1 MARPWTVLAPDPDVV
16 RLLSSAHALRE
27 ETAKILVNRGVRDA
41 AAAER
46 FLEPRLA
53 DLRPPTGMAGF
64 ERAVLRIE
72 EALLSGEV
80 IGVFGDYDVDG
91 ATTAALLTSF
101 LRGVGARRVEPRVAS
116 RHRGY
121 GFGPADAAWF
131 REVGC
136 SLIITC
142 DCGTSDAPSIELA
155 NATGIDV
162 LVVDHHQVPDGPSPA
177 YAMINPHQPGCAF
190 PFKGLASVGV
200 GFYLAA
206 ALRTRLRARGHS
218 IEPGSDA
225 ADPRRL
231 LDLVAVGTVADQA
244 PLRDENRILVQHGLR
259 QLSRAARPGLRAL
272 ADLCGLDPALGRS
285 ETDIAF
291 KLAPRLNAPGRLGDA
306 RPSLEL
312 LLAGDQAS
320 ACRLA
325 TELDGANRARQ
336 EVEAGVLEAALAAA
350 DAQPSAP
357 VLVVAG
363 QGWHPGV
370 LGIVAA
376 KLVDRHARP
385 AVVIGLEG
393 GEGRGSAR
401 SFGGFHLVEGMRRCA
416 EHLVRFGGHAQAAGL
431 TVRADRVAALA
442 DGLCQVA
449 REGALGPEAA
459 LLADAEIVLG
469 RVDEG
474 LAAELGRLRPFGA
487 GNAEPV
493 LVTRARTL
501 SSRVVGKDH
510 LRMLLQCASDRLG
523 AAREAIAFRL
533 AARDP
538 GPNAAVDL
546 AFVPEIDH
554 FRGTPRLQLRVRDL
568 RPGAAF

>member
-1 MARPWTVLAPDPDVV
+1 MARPWTVLAPDPDAV
-16 RLLSSAHALRE
+16 RLLASAHALRE
-27 ETAKILVNRGVRDA
+27 ETAKILVNRGVDA
-41 AAAER
+41 ASAER
-46 FLEPRLA
+46 FLEPKLA
-53 DLRPPTGMAGF
+53 DLRPPLGMAGF
-64 ERAVLRIE
+64 DRAVTRIE
-72 EALLSGEV
+72 EALLAGEV

-91 ATTAALLTSF
+91 ATTTALLTSF
-101 LRGVGARRVEPRVAS
+101 LRGVGAARVEARVAS

-121 GFGPADAAWF
+121 GFGLADAAWF
-131 REVGC
+131 RDLGC
-136 SLIITC
+136 TLIVTC

-155 NATGIDV
+155 NAAGIDV

-206 ALRTRLRARGHS
+206 ALRTRLRSLGRAIDPS
-218 IEPGSDA
+218 SDA

-244 PLRDENRILVQHGLR
+244 PLREENRILVQHGLR

-272 ADLCGLDPALGRS
+272 AAICALDPALGRS

-291 KLAPRLNAPGRLGDA
+291 RMAPRLNAPGRLGDA

-312 LLAGDQAS
+312 LLATDDAT
-320 ACRLA
+320 AARLA
-325 TELDGANRARQ
+325 GELDEANRARQ
-336 EVEAGVLEAALAAA
+336 EVEAGVLEAALVAAGAQA
-350 DAQPSAP
+350 DAP

-376 KLVDRHARP
+376 KLVDRFGRP

-393 GEGRGSAR
+393 AEGRGSAR
-401 SFGGFHLVEGMRRCA
+401 TCGGFHLVEGMRRCA

-431 TVRADRVAALA
+431 TVRAERVGALGE
-442 DGLCQVA
+442 GLCRAA
-449 REGALGPEAA
+449 REGGASIEST
-459 LLADAEIVLG
+459 LLADAEIELG

-493 LVTRARTL
+493 LVTRARTV

-510 LRMLLQCASDRLG
+510 LRMLLQSVTDKLG

-533 AARDP
+533 AAHDP

-554 FRGTPRLQLRVRDL
+554 FRGTPRLQLRVREL
-568 RPGAAF
+568 RPRAAF

>member
-1 MARPWTVLAPDPDVV
+1 MARPWTVLAPDPNAV
-16 RLLSSAHALRE
+16 RLLTAAHALRE
-27 ETAKILVNRGVRDA
+27 ETAKILVNRGVCDA

-53 DLRPPTGMAGF
+53 DLRPPIGMAGF
-64 ERAVLRIE
+64 DRAVARLE
-72 EALLSGEV
+72 EALLAGEV

-101 LRGVGARRVEPRVAS
+101 LRGVGAARVEPRVAS

-121 GFGPADAAWF
+121 GFGEVDAAWF
-131 REVGC
+131 RDLGC
-136 SLIITC
+136 SLVVTC
-142 DCGTSDAPSIELA
+142 DCGTSDAPSIA
-155 NATGIDV
+155 FAQAAGIDV
-162 LVVDHHQVPDGPSPA
+162 VVVDHHQVPDGPSPA
-177 YAMINPHQPGCAF
+177 YAMINPHQHDCAF

-206 ALRTRLRARGHS
+206 ALRTRLRAQGRA
-218 IEPGSDA
+218 IDPASDA

-244 PLRDENRILVQHGLR
+244 PLRDENRILVHHGLR

-272 ADLCGLDPALGRS
+272 VALCGLDAALPRS

-306 RPSLEL
+306 QPSLEL
-312 LLAGDQAS
+312 LLAPDEACAS
-320 ACRLA
+320 RLA
-325 TELDGANRARQ
+325 GELDAANRARQ
-336 EVEAGVLEAALAAA
+336 EVEAGVLEAALTAAESQA
-350 DAQPSAP
+350 GAP

-385 AVVIGLEG
+385 TVVIGLEG
-393 GEGRGSAR
+393 AEGRGSAR
-401 SFGGFHLVEGMRRCA
+401 SFGGFHLVEGLRRCA

-431 TVRADRVAALA
+431 TVRSDRVSALA
-442 DGLCQVA
+442 EGLCRAA
-449 REGALGPEAA
+449 REGAVRAESA
-459 LLADAEIVLG
+459 LLADAEIELG
-469 RVDEG
+469 QVDEG

-510 LRMLLQCASDRLG
+510 LRMLLQCAGDRLG

-533 AARDP
+533 AAQDP

-546 AFVPEIDH
+546 AFLPEIDH
-554 FRGTPRLQLRVRDL
+554 FRGTPRLQLRVREL